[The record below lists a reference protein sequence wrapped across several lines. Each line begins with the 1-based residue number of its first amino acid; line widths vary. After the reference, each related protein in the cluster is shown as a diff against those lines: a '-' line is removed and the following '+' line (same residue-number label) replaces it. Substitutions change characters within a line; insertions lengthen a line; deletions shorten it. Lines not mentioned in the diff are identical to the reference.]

1 LVVAFQVAAESAQ
14 MQPALSAVAV
24 ELDAHS
30 VHAPAPELKARD
42 EQLMATS
49 LVAEQAVTLYAGS
62 VRDGELQGV
71 HAAPRLVVAFDQL
84 PGGHASQDASAVEL
98 HGDVKVPAAQVG
110 VEQIE
115 QVVVMLKTEL
125 DQVPGAH
132 DWHDA
137 SLVELH
143 GSMYDPAAQTG
154 VEQEAHDDDRLMVAS
169 DQNPGAQRGHD
180 ASLVVLQGNEKV
192 PAPQVCGVHALQAD
206 VWLIVASDQKPA
218 AHAAQV
224 ASAVA
229 VQAVVDVPAKHT
241 EQATQLT
248 PPFVL
253 YVPAAHCAADG
264 GGLES
269 RSRSRSRR
277 AEGEGEAEGE

>member
-137 SLVELH
+137 SLVELQADVYVPALQVCGVEQAEQVDVRLVAELDQVPGGH
-143 GSMYDPAAQTG
+143 DWHDASLVELQDNVNDPAAQTG
-154 VEQEAHDDDRLMVAS
+154 AEQAMHDDDRLTVAS
-169 DQNPGAQRGHD
+169 DQKPAAHGGHD
-180 ASLVVLQGNEKV
+180 ASLVVLQGNE
-192 PAPQVCGVHALQAD
+192 
-206 VWLIVASDQKPA
+206 
-218 AHAAQV
+218 
-224 ASAVA
+224 
-229 VQAVVDVPAKHT
+229 
-241 EQATQLT
+241 
-248 PPFVL
+248 
-253 YVPAAHCAADG
+253 
-264 GGLES
+264 
-269 RSRSRSRR
+269 
-277 AEGEGEAEGE
+277 